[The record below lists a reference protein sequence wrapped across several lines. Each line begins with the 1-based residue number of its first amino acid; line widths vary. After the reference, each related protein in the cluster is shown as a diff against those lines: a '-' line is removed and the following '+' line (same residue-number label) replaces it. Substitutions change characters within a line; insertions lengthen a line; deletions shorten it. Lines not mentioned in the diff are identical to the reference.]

1 MAFPP
6 FAPCRILPG
15 MSESPNYLR
24 KWRKFRQLTQMQ
36 VLDRLAVMEDELLP
50 KTGASLSR
58 LENGKQPYSQR
69 VLEALSDIY
78 QCEPAD
84 LIGRDP
90 DKEGK
95 VVDLLHRLD
104 KRRLEQAYAVIEALT
119 RTG

>member
-1 MAFPP
+1 
-6 FAPCRILPG
+6 

-24 KWRKFRQLTQMQ
+24 KWRLYRRLTQMQ

-58 LENGKQPYSQR
+58 LENGKQPWSQR
-69 VLEALSDIY
+69 ILEALSEIY
-78 QCEPAD
+78 DCEAAD
-84 LIGRDP
+84 LIGTDP

-104 KRRLEQAYAVIEALT
+104 KGRLEQAYAVIEALA